1 MRWAEIA
8 AHESALGAVAHER
21 LITPGVL
28 LIGTT
33 RRDGS
38 ARISGVEPLIM
49 DGDLW
54 LSMMPG
60 SAKVSDLDRDPR
72 LQVHSIIT
80 GPEAAIEIKL
90 RGTAR
95 REHDQQV
102 QERYARQV
110 AEQLPWAP
118 VVGDFALFAVD
129 IDEVTYVGFAPESGD
144 QHVVRWPQGEEYL
157 RPATSA
163 TKLGARQPARRGLR
177 SPRPQAAGPP
187 RGGSVASDAGRG
199 LGAAPSRWIG
209 GGGGRRLRSSG

>member
-8 AHESALGAVAHER
+8 AHEPALGAAAHDR
-21 LITPGVL
+21 LIKPGVL

-38 ARISGVEPLIM
+38 ARISGVEPLVM
-49 DGDLW
+49 DGELW

-60 SAKVSDLDRDPR
+60 SAKVADLDRDPR
-72 LQVHSIIT
+72 LQLHSIIS

-95 REHDQQV
+95 REPDRGV
-102 QERYARQV
+102 QERYARTV
-110 AEQLPWAP
+110 ADQLPWAP

-163 TKLGARQPARRGLR
+163 TRLGARRPVRRVL
-177 SPRPQAAGPP
+177 SAAGPAP
-187 RGGSVASDAGRG
+187 GLSRPNARAS
-199 LGAAPSRWIG
+199 P
-209 GGGGRRLRSSG
+209 

>member
-8 AHESALGAVAHER
+8 AHEPALGAAAHDR
-21 LITPGVL
+21 LIKPGVL

-49 DGDLW
+49 DGELW

-60 SAKVSDLDRDPR
+60 SAKVADLDRDPR
-72 LQVHSIIT
+72 IQLHSIIS

-95 REHDQQV
+95 REPDRGV
-102 QERYARQV
+102 QERYARTV
-110 AEQLPWAP
+110 ADELPWEP

-129 IDEVTYVGFAPESGD
+129 IAEVTYQRD
-144 QHVVRWPQGEEYL
+144 Q
-157 RPATSA
+157 
-163 TKLGARQPARRGLR
+163 ARRQTAGT
-177 SPRPQAAGPP
+177 PRAQPGPVTRPGRRRAGPD
-187 RGGSVASDAGRG
+187 RGQAGPGRSRQWIKEPTGQAREFSRG
-199 LGAAPSRWIG
+199 TGA
-209 GGGGRRLRSSG
+209 GGGRRARPSGRPGRPVRRTPAR